1 MRRPDNK
8 RPMAYVLL
16 RKYGFKGACRILL
29 HDVGFDLR
37 HRVNTATPMSQR
49 QLFGRNHSSDLHRYV
64 ASTFDVMRSTLDY
77 VSMLHDL
84 SECGFVDLGSGKGKA
99 LIAASRYPF
108 KSLQGV
114 ELSARINAIA
124 CANLKRLGLDKRVAL
139 FEGAAADYS
148 FQPHE
153 RIIYFFNSFSGD
165 ALHSLLNNLAA
176 SPRIGPGVLIYTNP
190 TERSDIEKYFT
201 CIHHEFIDPGHCEV
215 SYYRLPASS

>member
-1 MRRPDNK
+1 
-8 RPMAYVLL
+8 MASKVLAEFCSMMLVLISGTESILQPPCHNASFSVGTILLICTVTWHQPLMSCTVPLTTSLSFMSYRSAVLL
-16 RKYGFKGACRILL
+16 
-29 HDVGFDLR
+29 
-37 HRVNTATPMSQR
+37 N
-49 QLFGRNHSSDLHRYV
+49 
-64 ASTFDVMRSTLDY
+64 
-77 VSMLHDL
+77 
-84 SECGFVDLGSGKGKA
+84 LGSGKGKA

-124 CANLKRLGLDKRVAL
+124 CANLKRLALDKRVDL

-190 TERSDIEKYFT
+190 TERSDVEKYFP
-201 CIHHEFIDPGHCEV
+201 CIHHEFTDPGHCEV
-215 SYYRLPASS
+215 SYHRLPASS